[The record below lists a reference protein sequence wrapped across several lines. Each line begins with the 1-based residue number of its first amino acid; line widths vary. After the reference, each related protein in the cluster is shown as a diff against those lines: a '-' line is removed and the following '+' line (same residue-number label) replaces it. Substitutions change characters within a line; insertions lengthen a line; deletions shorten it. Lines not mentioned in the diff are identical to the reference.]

1 MPSIIGGLLILIGIF
16 IGSKKAGI
24 VSIIAN
30 IIGFLI
36 IILLGGD
43 YSSINE
49 GIFGYNVV
57 LSAIALG
64 VTFETAIHSYLAMIL
79 GIVLTA
85 FIHLGLSTL
94 LAPLG
99 LPTLTWPFILLHG
112 LCCLQELKIKL
123 YK

>member
-1 MPSIIGGLLILIGIF
+1 F

-43 YSSINE
+43 YSSIND

-99 LPTLTWPFILLHG
+99 
-112 LCCLQELKIKL
+112 
-123 YK
+123 

>member
-1 MPSIIGGLLILIGIF
+1 
-16 IGSKKAGI
+16 I
-24 VSIIAN
+24 V
-30 IIGFLI
+30 FLI

-43 YSSINE
+43 YSSIND

-99 LPTLTWPFILLHG
+99 LPPLTWPFIFATWIMLFAG
-112 LCCLQELKIKL
+112 IKNQSV
-123 YK
+123 

>member
-1 MPSIIGGLLILIGIF
+1 MLILIGIF

-99 LPTLTWPFILLHG
+99 LPTLTWPFIFATWIMLFAG
-112 LCCLQELKIKL
+112 IKNQSV
-123 YK
+123 

>member
-1 MPSIIGGLLILIGIF
+1 FLMPSIIGGLLILIGIF

-64 VTFETAIHSYLAMIL
+64 VTF
-79 GIVLTA
+79 
-85 FIHLGLSTL
+85 
-94 LAPLG
+94 
-99 LPTLTWPFILLHG
+99 
-112 LCCLQELKIKL
+112 
-123 YK
+123 